1 MRPEPW
7 TFPARNRGFTL
18 MELMITVAI
27 IGILAAIAY
36 PSYQEHVRK
45 GRRAAT
51 QAFVMDVA
59 ARQQQYFLDVRQY
72 ATGASALTTLNL
84 TAPTEVSQ
92 YYTVTVAPVA
102 GPPPGFTIT
111 ATPISGTPQAADGPL
126 SLNHAGAKTPASK
139 W

>member
-1 MRPEPW
+1 MRPDPK
-7 TFPARNRGFTL
+7 TFSPHSRGFTL
-18 MELMITVAI
+18 IELMITVAV
-27 IGILAAIAY
+27 IGILASIAY

-72 ATGASALTTLNL
+72 ATGANALTTLNMA
-84 TAPTEVSQ
+84 APAEVSQ
-92 YYTVTVAPVA
+92 YYNVTVAAVA

-111 ATPISGTPQAADGPL
+111 ATPIAGSAQAADGAL
-126 SLNHAGAKTPASK
+126 TLNHAGAKTPANK